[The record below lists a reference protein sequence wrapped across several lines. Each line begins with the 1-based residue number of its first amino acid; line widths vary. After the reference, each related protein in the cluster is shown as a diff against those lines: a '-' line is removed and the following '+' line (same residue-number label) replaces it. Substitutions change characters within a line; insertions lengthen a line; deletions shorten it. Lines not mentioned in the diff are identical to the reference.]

1 MDLNTTMDVRSP
13 QIFPTDAPNQW
24 TPASS
29 TAYAGKALMGP
40 TPPNMKGGRRSR
52 RRQSRR
58 RQSRQSNRNKNQS
71 KKSRRSRR

>member
-1 MDLNTTMDVRSP
+1 MSNTTMNVRSP
-13 QIFPTDAPNQW
+13 QIFPTGDAPNQW
-24 TPASS
+24 TPESS
-29 TAYAGKALMGP
+29 YRYAGPALMGP

-58 RQSRQSNRNKNQS
+58 SRKQN